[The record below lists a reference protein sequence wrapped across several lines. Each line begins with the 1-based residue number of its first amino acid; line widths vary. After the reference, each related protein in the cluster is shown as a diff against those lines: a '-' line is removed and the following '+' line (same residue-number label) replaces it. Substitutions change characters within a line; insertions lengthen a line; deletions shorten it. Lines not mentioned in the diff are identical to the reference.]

1 MPNWTFNDL
10 KVETTEWLYED
21 KKEKKEAKKQLDE
34 FVESSVKKEE
44 EELSEKGEERVFS
57 FQGVVPMPKELQ
69 ITSPAHTD
77 EEKAQAEINLKKYG
91 AKDWYDW
98 CNLNW
103 GTKWDACNS
112 HITDECRDD
121 KYYEYHIRIAFDTAW
136 CPPYEYLHKATQKY
150 PLLRFTCQ
158 VEEESEAFLGNL
170 ICQWGKLVDN
180 TVTINFPERDKEGDE

>member
-44 EELSEKGEERVFS
+44 EELSKKGEERVFS
-57 FQGVVPMPKELQ
+57 FQGIVPMPKELN

-98 CNLNW
+98 
-103 GTKWDACNS
+103 
-112 HITDECRDD
+112 
-121 KYYEYHIRIAFDTAW
+121 
-136 CPPYEYLHKATQKY
+136 
-150 PLLRFTCQ
+150 
-158 VEEESEAFLGNL
+158 
-170 ICQWGKLVDN
+170 
-180 TVTINFPERDKEGDE
+180 